1 MTGRALEWEAP
12 LPDDMARLLSRAAIM
27 TSGCAEPER

>member
-12 LPDDMARLLSRAAIM
+12 LPDDMAGLLSALEHDRHHGGSA
-27 TSGCAEPER
+27 R